1 MSINTSLNYHPHQEA
16 KLRIASEQSSE
27 SGRPA
32 SPTQGNIKVS
42 TNQTFKE
49 RRALH
54 DDKHMNYYDH
64 LQRQAQ
70 QKRTKINCAPT
81 VKKCTERGNIF
92 HEPQP
97 KTNRPINFHNIN
109 LNHSVIPSNKRF

>member
-1 MSINTSLNYHPHQEA
+1 MVQRSWGAQ
-16 KLRIASEQSSE
+16 
-27 SGRPA
+27 A
-32 SPTQGNIKVS
+32 SPLDRLRLESLTS
-42 TNQTFKE
+42 QTSKE
-49 RRALH
+49 KRALH

-81 VKKCTERGNIF
+81 VKKSTERGNIF

-97 KTNRPINFHNIN
+97 KTNRPINFHNIS

>member
-1 MSINTSLNYHPHQEA
+1 MSINTSLN
-16 KLRIASEQSSE
+16 
-27 SGRPA
+27 
-32 SPTQGNIKVS
+32 
-42 TNQTFKE
+42 QTSKE
-49 RRALH
+49 KRALH